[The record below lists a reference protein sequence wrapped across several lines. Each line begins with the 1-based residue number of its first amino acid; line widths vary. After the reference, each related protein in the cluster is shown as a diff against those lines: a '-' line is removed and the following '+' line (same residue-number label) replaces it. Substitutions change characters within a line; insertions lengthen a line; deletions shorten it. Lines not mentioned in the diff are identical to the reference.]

1 MSSMSVQNQGNN
13 YDKQNNGNS
22 FTNKAKKIAG
32 EIGNAFL
39 DGAVSIAKDTAKDKG
54 KRIAEQAIN
63 ELAGSLFN
71 QK

>member
-39 DGAVSIAKDTAKDKG
+39 DGAVSIAKDKG

>member
-13 YDKQNNGNS
+13 YDKQNNGNC
-22 FTNKAKKIAG
+22 FTNKANKIAG

-39 DGAVSIAKDTAKDKG
+39 DGAVNIAKDKAKNEG
-54 KRIAEQAIN
+54 ERIAKQAIN